1 MIDSQQAILCELGL
15 DLAEKAPLLSSD
27 LKKAI

>member
-1 MIDSQQAILCELGL
+1 MIDSQQAVLCELGL
-15 DLAEKAPLLSSD
+15 NLAEKAPLLTSD